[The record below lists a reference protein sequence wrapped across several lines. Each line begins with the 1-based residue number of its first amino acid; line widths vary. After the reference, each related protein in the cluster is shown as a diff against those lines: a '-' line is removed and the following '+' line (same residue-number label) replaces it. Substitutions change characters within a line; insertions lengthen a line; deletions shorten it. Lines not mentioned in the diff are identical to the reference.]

1 MKREDN
7 ITNKID
13 WVTVL
18 IYCAI
23 VFLGW
28 LNIYAVT
35 YDENAQT
42 SIFSLDLNSG
52 RQLVFIGGSLIIIA
66 AILIIDRQF
75 YETFAYIIY
84 GLLLFMLLLVPII
97 GKEVGGN
104 KAWLGIGS
112 FGVQPSEFAKFA
124 TALVVAKTIGSIG
137 FKMDN
142 LRNQL
147 ILFAL
152 IGTPMFLILLQKDT
166 GTAMVFSVFVLVFFR
181 EGMSPFLIII
191 GIACAVILIIDRQF
205 YETFAYIIYGLLL
218 FMLLLVPIIGKEV
231 GGNKAWLGIGSF
243 GVQPSEFA
251 KFATALVVAK
261 TIGSIGFKMDNL
273 RNQLILF
280 ALIGTPMFL
289 ILLQKDTGTAMVFS
303 VFVLVF
309 FREGMSPFLIII
321 GIACA
326 VIFVLTL
333 LVDNQLY
340 LHVGVAVLL
349 ILAILMGRK
358 KFKRIAMLTAGAL
371 AIVMVIASVDYIV
384 SDVLKPH
391 QQNRIK
397 ALINPDADPL
407 GFGWNVTQ
415 SKIAIGSG
423 GFLGKG
429 FLEGTQTK
437 FDFVPEQSTDF
448 IFCTIGE
455 EHGWIGSLFT
465 IALFMLLL
473 LRILFLA
480 ERQKNKFA
488 RVYGYSVACIL
499 FFHFAVNIG
508 MTIGLFPVIGIP
520 LPFFSYGGSSL
531 WGFTILL
538 FIFLKL
544 DAHRMQ
550 VLQRL

>member
-1 MKREDN
+1 LIREDN
-7 ITNKID
+7 ITHKID

-18 IYCAI
+18 IYGSI

-35 YDENAQT
+35 YDENAAT
-42 SIFSLDLNSG
+42 SIFNIDLNSG
-52 RQLVFIGGSLIIIA
+52 RQLIFIGGSVVIIL

-75 YETFAYIIY
+75 YEAFAYIIY
-84 GLLLFMLLLVPII
+84 GALLFMLILVPII

-124 TALVVAKTIGSIG
+124 TALVVAKLIGSIG
-137 FKMDN
+137 FKIDN
-142 LRNQL
+142 LKNQM

-152 IGTPMFLILLQKDT
+152 IGAPMMLILLQKDT
-166 GTAMVFSVFVLVFFR
+166 GTALVFTVFLVVFFR
-181 EGMSPFLIII
+181 EGMSPF
-191 GIACAVILIIDRQF
+191 ILVL
-205 YETFAYIIYGLLL
+205 GL
-218 FMLLLVPIIGKEV
+218 
-231 GGNKAWLGIGSF
+231 AF
-243 GVQPSEFA
+243 G
-251 KFATALVVAK
+251 L
-261 TIGSIGFKMDNL
+261 
-273 RNQLILF
+273 
-280 ALIGTPMFL
+280 
-289 ILLQKDTGTAMVFS
+289 
-303 VFVLVF
+303 
-309 FREGMSPFLIII
+309 
-321 GIACA
+321 
-326 VIFVLTL
+326 IFVLTL
-333 LVDNQLY
+333 LVENQYYLY
-340 LHVGVAVLL
+340 IGIAGFLV
-349 ILAILMGRK
+349 LAILMGRK
-358 KFKRIAMLTAGAL
+358 KFKRIALLSVGAL
-371 AIVMVIASVDYIV
+371 AIILVIESVDYIV
-384 SDVLKPH
+384 TDVLKPH

-437 FDFVPEQSTDF
+437 YDFVPEQSTDF

-455 EHGWIGSLFT
+455 EHGWIGSLVT
-465 IALFMLLL
+465 IALFMGLL
-473 LRILFLA
+473 LRVVFLA

>member
-1 MKREDN
+1 M
-7 ITNKID
+7 
-13 WVTVL
+13 L

-35 YDENAQT
+35 YNKNVTT

-52 RQLVFIGGSLIIIA
+52 RQLIFIAGSVLIIS

-75 YETFAYIIY
+75 YETFAYIMY
-84 GLLLFMLLLVPII
+84 GALLLMLVLVPVI

-124 TALVVAKTIGSIG
+124 TALAVAKFIGTIG

-142 LRNQL
+142 LRNQM

-152 IGTPMFLILLQKDT
+152 IGAPILLILLQKDY
-166 GTAMVFSVFVLVFFR
+166 GTAMVFLVFLVVFYR
-181 EGMSPFLIII
+181 EGMSAF
-191 GIACAVILIIDRQF
+191 
-205 YETFAYIIYGLLL
+205 
-218 FMLLLVPIIGKEV
+218 LLLV
-231 GGNKAWLGIGSF
+231 GIG
-243 GVQPSEFA
+243 V
-251 KFATALVVAK
+251 
-261 TIGSIGFKMDNL
+261 
-273 RNQLILF
+273 
-280 ALIGTPMFL
+280 
-289 ILLQKDTGTAMVFS
+289 
-303 VFVLVF
+303 
-309 FREGMSPFLIII
+309 
-321 GIACA
+321 A
-326 VIFVLTL
+326 VIFILTL
-333 LVDNQLY
+333 LVDNNWILF
-340 LHVGVAVLL
+340 GGIGGIWVLL
-349 ILAILMGRK
+349 MYLNRRKKLKRLAIITTGAVMLAATITSVD
-358 KFKRIAMLTAGAL
+358 FIFNNLLEEHHQKRIVAML
-371 AIVMVIASVDYIV
+371 
-384 SDVLKPH
+384 
-391 QQNRIK
+391 
-397 ALINPDADPL
+397 NPDADPL
-407 GFGWNVTQ
+407 GYGWNVTQ

-423 GFLGKG
+423 GFIGKG

-465 IALFMLLL
+465 ISLFMVLL
-473 LRILFLA
+473 LRVVFLA

-508 MTIGLFPVIGIP
+508 MTVGLFPVIGIP